1 MGVSDGAVGAC
12 ESHPIIDRQM
22 TSEMVRIGVRWPH
35 SVFLRPCQSG
45 VRNWASRSV
54 SGEVKDRCLACENQC
69 SRVYLM
75 RGGRDGH
82 QLQRMERFEREQK
95 TGIHKFLRLQIVEMT
110 SLQSSNA
117 TEHCV
122 YDYADAGRPQSRNA
136 ADGLPILDCAR
147 AHWGATGT
155 ER

>member
-1 MGVSDGAVGAC
+1 
-12 ESHPIIDRQM
+12 
-22 TSEMVRIGVRWPH
+22 
-35 SVFLRPCQSG
+35 
-45 VRNWASRSV
+45 
-54 SGEVKDRCLACENQC
+54 
-69 SRVYLM
+69 M

-95 TGIHKFLRLQIVEMT
+95 TGIHNVLRLQIVEMT